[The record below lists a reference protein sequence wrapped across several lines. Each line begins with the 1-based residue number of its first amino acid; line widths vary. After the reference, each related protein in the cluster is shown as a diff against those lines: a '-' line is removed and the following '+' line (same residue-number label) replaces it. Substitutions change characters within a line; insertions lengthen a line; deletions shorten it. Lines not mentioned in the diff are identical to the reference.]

1 MYIFENGKLHIIGYC
16 GKKILKNTGKLNG
29 TWQCEFYYV
38 SIVNIS
44 LKMNLNLS
52 FNLLISY
59 INKILINGRV
69 LSICIPTYKFRY
81 IYFLIQL

>member
-16 GKKILKNTGKLNG
+16 GKKIKKNTGKLNG

-52 FNLLISY
+52 FNDFS
-59 INKILINGRV
+59 
-69 LSICIPTYKFRY
+69 
-81 IYFLIQL
+81 